1 MSVKVI
7 LHVYT
12 VHVYMY
18 MYMFLWCRYYYCV
31 RSSSAATEGTPR
43 LRLETGAIYTVLL
56 TEIEEEDEEVH
67 FMSVYLHMLYVY
79 ICMYICWI
87 SLGNWHE

>member
-1 MSVKVI
+1 
-7 LHVYT
+7 
-12 VHVYMY
+12 

-31 RSSSAATEGTPR
+31 RSSSAATEENPR
-43 LRLETGAIYTVLL
+43 LKLETGAIYTVLL

-67 FMSVYLHMLYVY
+67 FMSVYLNMLYVY

-87 SLGNWHE
+87 SLGNWHV